1 MKLTSKQ
8 RQYLR
13 GLAHSLNPYII
24 IGKNG
29 LTPSSIK
36 SIDKSLLDHELI
48 KVRVQIGDKKQLA
61 SLIEEKTSSSIVGI
75 IGKILI
81 LYRFSPDKGDK
92 AIKIPS

>member
-1 MKLTSKQ
+1 LKLTSKQ

-29 LTPSSIK
+29 LNSSSIK
-36 SIDKSLLDHELI
+36 SIDKSLTDHELI
-48 KVRVQIGDKKQLA
+48 KVRVQIGNKKELA
-61 SLIEEKTSSSIVGI
+61 PIIEKETSCLVVGI

-81 LYRFSPDKGDK
+81 LYRFSPDKGDEG
-92 AIKIPS
+92 IKI

>member
-1 MKLTSKQ
+1 LKLTSKQ

-29 LTPSSIK
+29 LNSSSIK
-36 SIDKSLLDHELI
+36 SIEKSLTDHELI
-48 KVRVQIGDKKQLA
+48 KVRVQVGDKKKLA
-61 SLIEEKTSSSIVGI
+61 PIIQDKTSCSVVGI

-81 LYRFSPDKGDK
+81 LYRFSPDKGEEG
-92 AIKIPS
+92 IKI